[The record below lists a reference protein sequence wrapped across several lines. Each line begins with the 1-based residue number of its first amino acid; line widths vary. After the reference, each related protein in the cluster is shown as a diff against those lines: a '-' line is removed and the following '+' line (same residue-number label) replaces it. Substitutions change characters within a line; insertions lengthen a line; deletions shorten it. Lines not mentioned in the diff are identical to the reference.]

1 MTVIL
6 SIFYVLILAFI
17 MAASAMFIPV
27 FGNDINFAFLAV
39 PGILMFI
46 FGILLIVLAR
56 RKKLDKKLKKYL
68 IITGASASGI
78 FLGSILHNFFYA
90 LAEISKNIKII
101 SLFMQFLEISTFV
114 LALFVCPIVFIISA
128 AFVNIL
134 LIRKRK
140 KLHASSA

>member
-1 MTVIL
+1 MTFIL
-6 SIFYVLILAFI
+6 SIFYALILAFI
-17 MAASAMFIPV
+17 MAASAMLIPA
-27 FGNDINFAFLAV
+27 FGNDINFAFLAI

-46 FGILLIVLAR
+46 FGILLVVLAR

-68 IITGASASGI
+68 VITGASASGI

-90 LAEISKNIKII
+90 LAEVSKSIKII
-101 SLFMQFLEISTFV
+101 SRFMQFLEVSTFI

-128 AFVNIL
+128 TFVNIL